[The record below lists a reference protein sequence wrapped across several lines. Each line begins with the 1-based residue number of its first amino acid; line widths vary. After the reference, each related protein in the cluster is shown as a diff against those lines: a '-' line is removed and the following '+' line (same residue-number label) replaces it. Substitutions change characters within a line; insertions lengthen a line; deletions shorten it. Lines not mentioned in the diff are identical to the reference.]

1 MPEEHTTFR
10 VVYHI
15 NMNGIDRDMPGG
27 LRVSSDEVYVIFPT
41 RDLHLSPADI
51 LSQRHMGDQIAF
63 EFEHLGR
70 REFISFTCEDNNEAL
85 LISKLLPNPTPYQEQ
100 RTEVQAFYD
109 KLDPDPKKSPI
120 TTAIIAINIIVF
132 LSMIFFADVE
142 LLQPKN
148 IQAYLDWG
156 ANRINLTVEEPW
168 RLFTCA
174 FLHFGLLHIAC
185 NMYFLHML
193 GRLVE
198 RLYGRIFYIIMYV
211 FSAFIGSLASLIWN
225 ENAVASAGASGAV
238 FGVVGMLCAYLIIR
252 KKEIPKHIF
261 DSLKKNMFIVI
272 LMNLAFGAS
281 VPGIDNAA
289 HLGGLI
295 GGCLAGLMLTRSLT
309 PKKRQAQFLK
319 KLLLSLSILPIIIL
333 SIWKAQIIQDK
344 PIAVFTKVQES
355 ILSQEEQVLNK
366 VNQSLQQFTQ
376 KKINQSDLKTIMV
389 NSSDFYTHISTQLQP
404 FIQKLPKRASYIQN
418 LINYCQA
425 RSSLIDLLFSSID
438 SGDSFDNEINELN
451 TQIKSSLLELN
462 KPNN

>member
-27 LRVSSDEVYVIFPT
+27 LRVSADEVYIIFPT
-41 RDLHLSPADI
+41 RDLNLKTSDI
-51 LSQRHMGDQIAF
+51 LSQRQMGDQIAF

-109 KLDPDPKKSPI
+109 KLDPDPKKSPV
-120 TTAIIAINIIVF
+120 TTAIIAINVIVF
-132 LSMIFFADVE
+132 LSMILFAEVE

-261 DSLKKNMFIVI
+261 DSLKKNMFMVI

-289 HLGGLI
+289 HIGGLI

-319 KLLLSLSILPIIIL
+319 KLLLSLSVLPLIIL
-333 SIWKAQIIQDK
+333 VFWKSGIIQNK
-344 PIAVFTKVQES
+344 PIRWYSSAEDLIAKNGKNMITAMYTLVD
-355 ILSQEEQVLNK
+355 
-366 VNQSLQQFTQ
+366 Q
-376 KKINQSDLKTIMV
+376 KKQGQIDDSQFINKLKPIFSYWEKV
-389 NSSDFYTHISTQLQP
+389 HELLKKCQLKQNDPISGKVSSTQTYV
-404 FIQKLPKRASYIQN
+404 KLRM
-418 LINYCQA
+418 
-425 RSSLIDLLFSSID
+425 D
-438 SGDSFDNEINELN
+438 EINLRLN
-451 TQIKSSLLELN
+451 LSLTREEREGQLKIIFEEMANVLE
-462 KPNN
+462 NN